1 MSAIVFNLRII
12 NNVFGKAG
20 FIRFNSLINNAILY
34 ERKIG
39 IDILRN
45 L

>member
-1 MSAIVFNLRII
+1 MSAIVFNLRIVNI
-12 NNVFGKAG
+12 VFGKAG

-39 IDILRN
+39 IDLLRN